1 MLYITWMK
9 SKLMDGKTERLKI
22 NLHNTHMTFLIHS
35 FLPSLQ
41 TTHYF
46 QTKMS
51 KKSYALNKAQIVDL
65 CNFFNLTL
73 EKTKDEPKMDKDTC
87 IDRLLD
93 FLGGPH
99 KDWLIAEEGTKKT
112 KAAVAAAPKKPAAP
126 KKKPTKKAVT
136 AAPKAAAAPPK
147 NTTKSDYGKIKEAT
161 GKGIAPTEEVLRA
174 WVRSYVAC
182 FNLDKA
188 TTKHAIITCSEKF
201 GVDMSKKKQHI
212 KQLLAEE
219 L

>member
-1 MLYITWMK
+1 
-9 SKLMDGKTERLKI
+9 
-22 NLHNTHMTFLIHS
+22 
-35 FLPSLQ
+35 
-41 TTHYF
+41 
-46 QTKMS
+46 MS
-51 KKSYALNKAQIVDL
+51 KRAYALNKAQIVEL

-73 EKTKDEPKMDKDTC
+73 SPTKDEPKMDKDTC

-99 KDWLIAEEGTKKT
+99 KDWLAAEGKEKTKPATSPTKKT
-112 KAAVAAAPKKPAAP
+112 TT
-126 KKKPTKKAVT
+126 KKKVSSPN
-136 AAPKAAAAPPK
+136 KAAASAAASPK
-147 NTTKSDYGKIKEAT
+147 YSTKSDYEKIKAAT
-161 GKGIAPTEEVLRA
+161 GKGKVPPDEVLRA
-174 WVRSYVAC
+174 WVRAYVAC

-201 GVDMSKKKQHI
+201 GVDMSKQKAHI

>member
-1 MLYITWMK
+1 
-9 SKLMDGKTERLKI
+9 
-22 NLHNTHMTFLIHS
+22 
-35 FLPSLQ
+35 
-41 TTHYF
+41 
-46 QTKMS
+46 MS
-51 KKSYALNKAQIVDL
+51 KKVYALNKAQIVDL
-65 CNFFNLTL
+65 CNFFNLTMVT
-73 EKTKDEPKMDKDTC
+73 TKDEPKMDKDTC

-99 KDWLIAEEGTKKT
+99 KDWLISEEGTKKT
-112 KAAVAAAPKKPAAP
+112 KAVAAAP
-126 KKKPTKKAVT
+126 KKKPTK
-136 AAPKAAAAPPK
+136 KAAAAPPK
-147 NTTKSDYGKIKEAT
+147 NTTKTDYGKIKDAT
-161 GKGIAPTEEVLRA
+161 GKGTMPTEEVLRA
-174 WVRSYVAC
+174 WVRAYVAC